1 MSNPR
6 LAKLRKQPDST
17 WALLQKRLI
26 SLPDPFQTLF
36 PDDVWSFIQKKADS
50 LSTNAGYVAT
60 CLLTT
65 TSFVGGLGATLTNG
79 SQEMPLN
86 LYSIFV
92 GPPTTGKSQALKEC
106 AASPMSA
113 VAREQD
119 SSSYIINNCT
129 SSGLIKAIAQNE
141 KGYLLSAEIYD
152 VLFKLLKSDEE
163 NATGDVQVLCQ
174 LFSGEG
180 TSFRYATERTRE
192 IAENT
197 TFSILGSTQVP
208 FAARLITVLDQGHG
222 LLDRFLITFPK
233 CLRPT
238 PTQTD
243 QAMEYL
249 SNLPLSSCDDIFI
262 EIARLHSKRTTYSLS
277 DDARHLVNLI
287 NEEFIAEVNAAISE
301 GRSPP
306 KTKKVDIVLRVA
318 VSLHIFNA
326 VANKLIK
333 GEEPTIPEQQIDKST
348 VVKAISYVSWAESQ
362 KEIFVEVRYYYM
374 VILLHTNHLQKPNK
388 QNIPRFC
395 IQCLTKRATKE
406 I

>member
-1 MSNPR
+1 M
-6 LAKLRKQPDST
+6 
-17 WALLQKRLI
+17 
-26 SLPDPFQTLF
+26 PDPFQTLF

-141 KGYLLSAEIYD
+141 NGYLLSAEIYD

-180 TSFRYATERTRE
+180 TSFRYATERARE

-333 GEEPTIPEQQIDKST
+333 GEEPTIPEQQIDKSA
-348 VVKAISYVSWAESQ
+348 VENAISYVSWAESQ

-374 VILLHTNHLQKPNK
+374 VILICCIRIIYKNQTNRIFLVFVSN
-388 QNIPRFC
+388 
-395 IQCLTKRATKE
+395 A
-406 I
+406 

>member
-141 KGYLLSAEIYD
+141 NGYLLSAEIYD

-180 TSFRYATERTRE
+180 TSFRYATERARE

-333 GEEPTIPEQQIDKST
+333 GEEPTIPEQQIDKSA
-348 VVKAISYVSWAESQ
+348 VENAISYVSWAESQ

-374 VILLHTNHLQKPNK
+374 VILICCIRIIYKNQTNRIFLVFVSN
-388 QNIPRFC
+388 
-395 IQCLTKRATKE
+395 A
-406 I
+406 